1 MKIYNIKKAFTCCIP
16 TKPSENNEMDK
27 SSPLM
32 ESPTF
37 VKNGQ
42 NHAKK
47 KTNEET
53 ILHDLPPSLIEM
65 NEEDK
70 KRLTKYLIAEY
81 WSEMTI

>member
-1 MKIYNIKKAFTCCIP
+1 MDNIKKAFTCCSP
-16 TKPSENNEMDK
+16 TKQSENNEMDK
-27 SSPLM
+27 YSPLI

-42 NHAKK
+42 NNAKK

-70 KRLTKYLIAEY
+70 KRLTNYLIAEY
-81 WSEMTI
+81 CSEMTII